1 MSGIITVVSDAC
13 RPFAQWDSLGKT
25 DRRSGIL
32 FHIVT
37 RVKDICYPPSVRI
50 SGHAEKN
57 SEGKKRNETR
67 RASVELI
74 SHGCQEPHQRALAS
88 VIEKT
93 INGSQGRGRVYIRLS
108 FFFSRYLFLISVF
121 IRWRCRPFFI

>member
-13 RPFAQWDSLGKT
+13 RPFAQWDRGKT

-57 SEGKKRNETR
+57 SEGKKKRNETGLCR
-67 RASVELI
+67 IDIAWLPV
-74 SHGCQEPHQRALAS
+74 EPHQELLR
-88 VIEKT
+88 
-93 INGSQGRGRVYIRLS
+93 Q
-108 FFFSRYLFLISVF
+108 
-121 IRWRCRPFFI
+121 